1 MCATHRTLTVL
12 MKAASLNEAPTS
24 LPRHSGSP
32 PNSVCKMKINSPI
45 QRGREAIKINL
56 NLRASK
62 LS

>member
-1 MCATHRTLTVL
+1 MCAAYRTLTVL
-12 MKAASLNEAPTS
+12 MKAVSVNEPLTS

-32 PNSVCKMKINSPI
+32 PKSGYKMKINSPI